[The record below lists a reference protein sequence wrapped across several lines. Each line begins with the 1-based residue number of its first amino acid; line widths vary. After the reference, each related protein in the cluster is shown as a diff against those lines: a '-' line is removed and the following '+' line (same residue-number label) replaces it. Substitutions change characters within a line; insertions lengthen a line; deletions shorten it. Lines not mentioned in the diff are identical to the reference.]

1 MCGPS
6 SFRLPRDDRL
16 AASVDP
22 VGAVMRVMD
31 VVIAGGH
38 GKIGLLLG
46 KLLADRGDRVR
57 GLIRNADHAAEL
69 EQRGVEPV
77 VFDLE
82 NDERDLAELIAG
94 ADAAVF
100 AAGAGPGSGAER
112 KLTMDRDGAVRLI
125 DACKKAGARRYVM
138 VSAMGARPGIEGD
151 EVFQVYLRAKFE
163 ADEALRASGLDYTVL
178 RPGGLTDEPGTG
190 AVALGEELDRGN
202 VPRADVA
209 ATIAAIL
216 PATSSF
222 GKTLDLIEGDT
233 PIEAAVV

>member
-1 MCGPS
+1 
-6 SFRLPRDDRL
+6 
-16 AASVDP
+16 
-22 VGAVMRVMD
+22 MD
-31 VVIAGGH
+31 VDIAGGH

-57 GLIRNADHAAEL
+57 GLIRNPDHAAEL
-69 EQRGVEPV
+69 EQLGVEPV

-82 NDERDLAELIAG
+82 KDDRDLAEVIAG

-163 ADEALRASGLDYTVL
+163 ADEAVRASGLDYTVL
-178 RPGGLTDEPGTG
+178 RPGGLTDDPGTG
-190 AVALGEELDRGN
+190 RIALAPDLARGSVA
-202 VPRADVA
+202 RADVA
-209 ATIAAIL
+209 ATFAAMFEAPNTI
-216 PATSSF
+216 
-222 GKTLDLIEGDT
+222 GKTLDLVGGDT
-233 PIEAAVV
+233 PIADAVAAVR